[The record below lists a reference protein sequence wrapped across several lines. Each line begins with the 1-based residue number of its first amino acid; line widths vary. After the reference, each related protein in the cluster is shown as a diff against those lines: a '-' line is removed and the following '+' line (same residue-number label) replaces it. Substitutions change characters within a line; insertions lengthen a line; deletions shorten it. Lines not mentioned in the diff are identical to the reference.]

1 MGAIFSV
8 PVARADAEAPQQ
20 LPGTTIA
27 LVTTA
32 AAPELS
38 HLTSEGSKQNAKVPR
53 EATLIVGAE
62 RDGLPEAIVEAADV
76 AARIAI
82 KTHSL
87 NAAMAAT
94 VALYELTR
102 MPPQPQP

>member
-1 MGAIFSV
+1 
-8 PVARADAEAPQQ
+8 
-20 LPGTTIA
+20 
-27 LVTTA
+27 
-32 AAPELS
+32 
-38 HLTSEGSKQNAKVPR
+38 
-53 EATLIVGAE
+53 
-62 RDGLPEAIVEAADV
+62 LPEPVVKAADV

-102 MPPQPQP
+102 IPPQPQPTP